1 MQNNTKNR
9 TNLSHI
15 SELYDILKNINQENR
30 HQTNLMANWTEIKTQ
45 IQKETQRV
53 FQNVSNFN
61 VGETIDLF
69 EKVLLH
75 PLNKPE
81 LKLDGLETRV
91 PNALEKILV
100 EGLRK
105 IDNLSYFPDFA
116 KVEPYLRKVLYIT
129 NPTKLSELESN
140 KAGLGAFINVLRL
153 NPNRID
159 FENDSIENH
168 FGSSNFGE
176 HIFRTYKLRNI
187 ESHQCENW
195 TNRELYENIESVLTI
210 YLYATKQFANA
221 LKPIVEGAYKEK
233 EPDFKTYLE
242 GVKENFKYRIGR
254 FIHIKGHEDIRLSQ
268 GYVVERI
275 AEQDTEKIERK
286 GTVNDLRK
294 NHVSEKRMLIWG
306 DAGMGKSTTLEYLA
320 YFDAEEKLRD
330 NKTKLPVYI
339 PLGLL
344 TDKNI
349 SLKQSIF
356 NKIGVDNNIGDRM
369 LKEGKIN
376 LFLDAVNEIPR
387 DDNNQLKTLRQREI
401 QNLLN
406 EYKNTF
412 IIISNRPQ
420 DENIFVRIPVF
431 QLQKM
436 DKEQIKLFLKKNTE
450 GNEGIAKLIL
460 DEINKDERFE
470 KNIKTPL
477 LLSRLI
483 EIVKAKGEIP
493 KNEGEIIEKFIFSL
507 YKREQ
512 QEKKDANFDI
522 MKIHRLLRY
531 LGYESLE
538 KKDTNSGMTEDEV
551 LNYFVRCKEK
561 YSFVIDTSYVLEIAT
576 QLGILEKRDGLY
588 TFAHQ
593 AYQDWF
599 HGEEEN
605 AILGI

>member
-1 MQNNTKNR
+1 
-9 TNLSHI
+9 
-15 SELYDILKNINQENR
+15 
-30 HQTNLMANWTEIKTQ
+30 MANWTEIKTQ

-61 VGETIDLF
+61 VTETIDLF
-69 EKVLLH
+69 EKVLLY

-100 EGLRK
+100 EDLK
-105 IDNLSYFPDFA
+105 KVDNLSYFPDFA
-116 KVEPYLRKVLYIT
+116 KIEPYLRKILYIT
-129 NPTKLSELESN
+129 NPSKLGELESN
-140 KAGLGAFINVLRL
+140 KAGLGAFINALRL

-159 FENDSIENH
+159 FDNDRIENL
-168 FGSSNFGE
+168 FGASNFGE

-210 YLYATKQFANA
+210 YLYATKQFANT
-221 LKPIVEGAYKEK
+221 LKPIVEVAYKEK

-242 GVKENFKYRIGR
+242 GVKENFKSRIGR

-275 AEQDTEKIERK
+275 TEQDTEKIERK

-294 NHVSEKRMLIWG
+294 KHVSEKRMLIWG

-320 YFDAEEKLRD
+320 YVDAVEKLQE
-330 NKTKLPVYI
+330 NKNKLPVYI

-356 NKIGVDNNIGDRM
+356 NKMGVDSNIGDRM
-369 LKEGKIN
+369 LKEGKIT

-401 QNLLN
+401 QNLLSD
-406 EYKNTF
+406 YKNTF

-420 DENIFVRIPVF
+420 DENIFVGVPVF

-436 DKEQIKLFLKKNTE
+436 DKEQIKLFLKRNTE
-450 GNEGIAKLIL
+450 GYEGYEGIAKLIL
-460 DEINKDERFE
+460 DEINKDERLE
-470 KNIKTPL
+470 KIIKTPL
-477 LLSRLI
+477 MLSRLI
-483 EIVKAKGEIP
+483 EIVKEKGEIP
-493 KNEGEIIEKFIFSL
+493 KSEGEIIGEFIRSL
-507 YKREQ
+507 YKREKL
-512 QEKKDANFDI
+512 EKKDANFNTKQIDR
-522 MKIHRLLRY
+522 MLRY

-561 YSFVIDTSYVLEIAT
+561 YSFIIDTSYVIEIVT
-576 QLGILEKRDGLY
+576 QLGILEKRDDMY

-593 AYQDWF
+593 AYQDYF
-599 HGEEEN
+599 HAQEEK
-605 AILGI
+605 AILGV

>member
-1 MQNNTKNR
+1 M
-9 TNLSHI
+9 LC
-15 SELYDILKNINQENR
+15 DILGNQQPR
-30 HQTNLMANWTEIKTQ
+30 TIQHKIFLMANWTEIKNQ

-61 VGETIDLF
+61 VAETIDMF
-69 EKVLLH
+69 EKVLSY

-100 EGLRK
+100 EGLK
-105 IDNLSYFPDFA
+105 KVDNLSYFPDFA
-116 KVEPYLRKVLYIT
+116 KIEPFLRKILYIT
-129 NPTKLSELESN
+129 NLSKFAELESN
-140 KAGLGAFINVLRL
+140 KAGLGAFINALRL

-159 FENDSIENH
+159 FDNDRIENL
-168 FGSSNFGE
+168 FGASNFGE
-176 HIFRTYKLRNI
+176 HLFRTYKLRNI

-195 TNRELYENIESVLTI
+195 TNRELYENIESVLII

-221 LKPIVEGAYKEK
+221 LKPIVEVAYKEK

-242 GVKENFKYRIGR
+242 GVKENFKSRIGR
-254 FIHIKGHEDIRLSQ
+254 FIHIKGQEDIRLSQ

-275 AEQDTEKIERK
+275 TEQDTEKIERK

-306 DAGMGKSTTLEYLA
+306 DAGMGKSTTLEFLA
-320 YFDAEEKLRD
+320 YTDAEEKLRD
-330 NKTKLPVYI
+330 NKAKLPVYI

-356 NKIGVDNNIGDRM
+356 NKIGVDNKIGDRM

-401 QNLLN
+401 QNLLS
-406 EYKNTF
+406 EYKNVF

-420 DENIFVRIPVF
+420 DENIFVGVPVF

-436 DKEQIKLFLKKNTE
+436 DMEQIKLFLKKNTE
-450 GNEGIAKLIL
+450 GNKGIAKLIL
-460 DEINKDERFE
+460 DEINKDERLE
-470 KNIKTPL
+470 KIIKTPL
-477 LLSRLI
+477 MLSRLI

-493 KNEGEIIEKFIFSL
+493 KSEGEIIEKFIYSL
-507 YKREQ
+507 YQREQ
-512 QEKKDANFDI
+512 QEKKDANFNT
-522 MKIHRLLRY
+522 KQIHRLLRY

-538 KKDTNSGMTEDEV
+538 KKDTNSGMSEDEV

-561 YSFVIDTSYVLEIAT
+561 YSFIIDTSYVLEIAT
-576 QLGILEKRDGLY
+576 QLGILEKRDDMY

-593 AYQDWF
+593 AYQDYF
-599 HGEEEN
+599 HAQEEK

>member
-1 MQNNTKNR
+1 M
-9 TNLSHI
+9 TNW
-15 SELYDILKNINQENR
+15 
-30 HQTNLMANWTEIKTQ
+30 AEIKNQ
-45 IQKETQRV
+45 IRKETQRV
-53 FQNVSNFN
+53 F
-61 VGETIDLF
+61 T
-69 EKVLLH
+69 K
-75 PLNKPE
+75 
-81 LKLDGLETRV
+81 
-91 PNALEKILV
+91 PNADEVINCFLKIV
-100 EGLRK
+100 E
-105 IDNLSYFPDFA
+105 
-116 KVEPYLRKVLYIT
+116 
-129 NPTKLSELESN
+129 LSELFTIERGLQTRYIERDFEKFKEALNDIVDIEGFFKALYKTITPSN
-140 KAGLGAFINVLRL
+140 IPTGTLGSCFTRFFDDKFSGFATNKSNFLTNAQ
-153 NPNRID
+153 NPNPKQDPIYFASRLP
-159 FENDSIENH
+159 
-168 FGSSNFGE
+168 FGAE
-176 HIFRTYKLRNI
+176 LKTIYDLRNFI
-187 ESHQCENW
+187 EHKKDEIPYPTFTKSLLDLDSKRKDIQDCIVAYLCI
-195 TNRELYENIESVLTI
+195 TELYLVQIKSALDNSVR
-210 YLYATKQFANA
+210 
-221 LKPIVEGAYKEK
+221 EK

-242 GVKENFKYRIGR
+242 GVKENFKSRIGR
-254 FIHIKGHEDIRLSQ
+254 FIHIKGREDIKLSQ

-275 AEQDTEKIERK
+275 TEQDTEKIERK

-294 NHVSEKRMLIWG
+294 NHVIEKRMLIWG
-306 DAGMGKSTTLEYLA
+306 DAGMGKSTTLEFLA
-320 YFDAEEKLRD
+320 YTDAEEKLRD
-330 NKTKLPVYI
+330 NKAKLPVYI

-401 QNLLN
+401 QNLLS

-420 DENIFVRIPVF
+420 DENIFVGVPVF

-436 DKEQIKLFLKKNTE
+436 DKEQIILFLKRNTE

-460 DEINKDERFE
+460 DEINKDERLE
-470 KNIKTPL
+470 KIIKTPL
-477 LLSRLI
+477 MLSRLI

-493 KNEGEIIEKFIFSL
+493 KSEGEIIEKFIYSL
-507 YKREQ
+507 YQREQ
-512 QEKKDANFDI
+512 QEKKDANFDTK
-522 MKIHRLLRY
+522 KIHRLLRY

-561 YSFVIDTSYVLEIAT
+561 YSFIIDTSYVLEIAT
-576 QLGILEKRDGLY
+576 QLGILEKRDEMY

-593 AYQDWF
+593 AYQDYF
-599 HGEEEN
+599 HAQEEK